1 MEATRKRKRD
11 IIGQKDH
18 KNIINQYHKHS
29 KKTETHSKLTSQS
42 WSTECAKFSF
52 GPALHFQ
59 KWNYMYTHLKLK
71 ISLEILQL

>member
-42 WSTECAKFSF
+42 
-52 GPALHFQ
+52 
-59 KWNYMYTHLKLK
+59 
-71 ISLEILQL
+71 